1 MIVYDKEG
9 KIVML
14 QDVVSAVTD
23 TGEPVLSFH
32 FIVILGKLIIP
43 FQSISGIGMKRDFQ
57 YINEGGRNDYPI
69 RLMNPQ
75 SSPHELTFKRGIPTG
90 GFRDPFLSD
99 YFCPMDK
106 ETVFLMQRCKSIRG
120 AAGRIVVL
128 NRNHVPKASYSFVAQ
143 GLSEWSVSEL
153 DSMSGTQPLIET
165 MTVIHNGLKRDSV
178 ARLKLIGTLSSIF

>member
-1 MIVYDKEG
+1 
-9 KIVML
+9 ML
-14 QDVVSAVTD
+14 QDIVSAVTN

-32 FIVILGKLIIP
+32 FIVIFGKLVIP
-43 FQSISGIGMKRDFQ
+43 FQSVSGIGMKKDFQ

-99 YFCPMDK
+99 YFCQMDK
-106 ETVFLMQRCKSIRG
+106 KAAFVMQRCKNIRG
-120 AAGRIVVL
+120 ATGRIIVL
-128 NRNHVPKASYSFVAQ
+128 NRNHVAKAAYSFVAQ

-165 MTVIHNGLKRDSV
+165 MTVIHNGLKRDPV
-178 ARLKLIGTLSSIF
+178 PRLQLLGTLSSIF